1 MVLVLLERVFDN
13 GIGTLERVFENGIGT
28 FGAFPTMVAKQK
40 VID

>member
-28 FGAFPTMVAKQK
+28 FGAFPTMVEKQK